1 MLEIACLCLYFDQ
14 YFFDNHELSYSIQKI
29 KSNTLHFFY
38 ENHLT
43 WSKLQP
49 VPLRNKMTIAE
60 VVEKYGLSIE
70 TLRYYGKPKRVFYD
84 RI

>member
-1 MLEIACLCLYFDQ
+1 MLEIACLCLYFGQ
-14 YFFDNHELSYSIQKI
+14 YFLDNHDLSYSTRKI
-29 KSNTLHFFY
+29 IKQYPPLFY

-49 VPLRNKMTIAE
+49 VPLKQKMTIAE
-60 VVEKYGLSIE
+60 VAEKYGLSPE

-84 RI
+84 LI